1 MLRGQAG
8 MAAKVAVLVSL
19 CVAQAHADDTGRNT
33 VSAELGISIDDEVL
47 PFVDVEATLV
57 QLEPGYKAEFSA
69 SAKVPLYQSHGEM
82 GDTSFNGDIAIAANI
97 SKRFTLRAGTNF
109 DFERDVTDVDTDTS
123 HGPGASA
130 GVDLVAGH
138 LRFVGD
144 VATTLNLFEEAGL
157 RDHFDNE
164 VAIRILKE
172 RGRVR
177 PFVEAAFVWRDY
189 LDNDGRNFSG
199 PEFIAGVELAMA
211 SVTGQVGAIVAHRS
225 EADGDDR
232 WLLGPYLEVTWK
244 PAEGTEL
251 LFALASGFEQ
261 ESIGSNDVYE
271 VLSGTIELQQDIS
284 DTIATTATLEVAI
297 ENDPGPGKTVI
308 IEPSILVEYDIAERK
323 TLMLRAA
330 GSFEGEPGA
339 TLDDSYSLR
348 AGVRLAF

>member
-8 MAAKVAVLVSL
+8 MATKVAVLVLLS
-19 CVAQAHADDTGRNT
+19 VAQAHAEDADRNS
-33 VSAELGISIDDEVL
+33 VSAELGVSIDEEVQ
-47 PFVDVEATLV
+47 PFVDIGATFV
-57 QLEPGYKAEFSA
+57 QAAPGYKVEFTGG
-69 SAKVPLYQSHGEM
+69 AKVPLYQSRGAP
-82 GDTSFNGDIAIAANI
+82 GDASLNSDMALTANLSNI
-97 SKRFTLRAGTNF
+97 LTLRTETHY
-109 DFERDVTDVDTDTS
+109 DFERDVMDVGTDTS
-123 HGPGASA
+123 HSPGAAA
-130 GVDLVAGH
+130 GFDLVAGD
-138 LRFVGD
+138 LSFVGD
-144 VATTLNLFEEAGL
+144 VATTLTLFEESGF
-157 RDHFDNE
+157 RDHVDSE
-164 VAIRILKE
+164 VAIRIVQE
-172 RGRVR
+172 RGQVR
-177 PFVEAAFVWRDY
+177 PFVELAYVSRDY
-189 LDNDGRNFSG
+189 LDNEDRNFSG
-199 PEFIAGVELAMA
+199 PEFIAGIELALA
-211 SVTGQVGAIVAHRS
+211 TVTGQVGAIVAERT

-261 ESIGSNDVYE
+261 ESIGSSDVYE

-308 IEPSILVEYDIAERK
+308 IEPSILIEYDIAERK